1 MGVVFK
7 ECPNQDG
14 GWTRGPDSTKRTQL
28 RERPSSRQEGPGQE
42 PVQHGTH
49 SFERCLTGEGYESS
63 IECATTDMPDDQVQ
77 AMEAQEQGTTGAVNL
92 QQLLDPMPPEE
103 DVVLSGELKKS
114 PFHSHMSN
122 WRPIFCSLTANVWSL
137 ALILHRPQIVL
148 SSRPVRATAY
158 RPICM
163 RFFMCLAYAH
173 YLCCRLCSSPRRQAI
188 G

>member
-1 MGVVFK
+1 
-7 ECPNQDG
+7 
-14 GWTRGPDSTKRTQL
+14 
-28 RERPSSRQEGPGQE
+28 
-42 PVQHGTH
+42 
-49 SFERCLTGEGYESS
+49 
-63 IECATTDMPDDQVQ
+63 
-77 AMEAQEQGTTGAVNL
+77 MEAQEQGTTGAVNL

-173 YLCCRLCSSPRRQAI
+173 YLCCRLYSSPRRQAI